1 MALLT
6 FFMII
11 LLKPVT
17 IFYHLLFVLTKYVS
31 YRLRQNYG
39 KKKIRTRWVRTPTG
53 RRIHRYGGPL
63 RARCLRRLRN
73 TKLLASRTETVGT
86 TGICLSNVREKL
98 RNLCQHY
105 VRLATYAFTRVSTRC
120 IALHA
125 STVSNLRTPD
135 HRYDTD
141 SRTLIIDNGCS
152 ASITNDLADF
162 IFPPFKVKASI
173 QGYSG
178 STNATHIGTVCWK
191 ENRGRSRCST

>member
-6 FFMII
+6 YFMVI

-17 IFYHLLFVLTKYVS
+17 IFYYLLFVLTKYV
-31 YRLRQNYG
+31 YCRLCQNYG
-39 KKKIRTRWVRTPTG
+39 KKRIRTRWVRTRTG
-53 RRIHRYGGPL
+53 RCIHWYGGTL
-63 RARCLRRLRN
+63 RARCLQRLRN
-73 TKLLASRTETVGT
+73 TKLLASRAETVGT
-86 TGICLSNVREKL
+86 TGTCLSNVRGKL

-125 STVSNLRTPD
+125 STVSNLRASD

-152 ASITNDLADF
+152 ASITNDLTDF

-178 STNATHIGTVCWK
+178 STNATHLL